1 MLLLCE
7 LHVILCV
14 FSLPITVQA
23 QSFLSAISAY
33 PQLSNFTNLLS
44 TDPALASSLF
54 SYSATAPQT
63 VLVPDDNAF
72 LSFRQ
77 ATGQTF
83 PSISQNNSL
92 PVLQY
97 HMLSGL
103 FTQKSFADPDGLTA
117 PTGLRGP
124 TYNNRSAGA
133 ALSSLGATTA
143 NQDGQ
148 VVFIAPNASI
158 SPDLYVQSGRGRRV
172 NLTAIDQV
180 WDGGRLHTV
189 DGFFT
194 LPDTCTKT
202 IRAWSLFSLDAALNR
217 TGLSSILD
225 HANNVTCLGPS
236 DQAFLNAG
244 SPDVKANVSA
254 LANALMFHTIPQ
266 PLYTNFLTDGQT
278 FKSLSNAT
286 VRVTRKNG
294 DIYFNDAKLTRSNVI
309 TNNGLMH
316 ILDRVM
322 SPLQDEGS
330 QQSTSTGLSTTS
342 ATSTGPSSA
351 TRTTTASSSG
361 SATATGATSAASFLA
376 VQPPA
381 WRFLGALVVVSSY
394 VLMIVA

>member
-7 LHVILCV
+7 FHVILCI
-14 FSLPITVQA
+14 FSLPTIVQA
-23 QSFLSAISAY
+23 QSFLSAISTH
-33 PQLSNFTNLLS
+33 PQLSNFTSLLS

-54 SYSATAPQT
+54 SYSASAPQT
-63 VLVPDDNAF
+63 VLVPDNNAF
-72 LSFRQ
+72 LSFSQ

-83 PSISQNNSL
+83 PSISQANL
-92 PVLQY
+92 QPVLQY

-103 FTQKSFADPDGLTA
+103 FTQESFGDPDGLTV

-148 VVFIAPNASI
+148 VVFIAQNAST

-180 WDGGRLHTV
+180 WEGGRFHTV
-189 DGFFT
+189 DGFLT

-202 IRAWSLFSLDAALNR
+202 IRAWRLFSLDAALNR

-225 HANNVTCLGPS
+225 HTNNVTCLGPS
-236 DQAFLNAG
+236 DQAFLDAG
-244 SPDVKANVSA
+244 SPDIKANVSA
-254 LANALMFHTIPQ
+254 LTNALMFHTIPQ

-278 FKSLSNAT
+278 FKTLSNAT
-286 VRVTRKNG
+286 VRVTRKDG

-316 ILDRVM
+316 VLDRVGR
-322 SPLQDEGS
+322 SPS
-330 QQSTSTGLSTTS
+330 
-342 ATSTGPSSA
+342 
-351 TRTTTASSSG
+351 RM
-361 SATATGATSAASFLA
+361 FF
-376 VQPPA
+376 
-381 WRFLGALVVVSSY
+381 WLVEC
-394 VLMIVA
+394 